1 MAKREWTRISETPTQ
16 DFFEGVEQQMGQK
29 ESEKPEIILICS
41 IDQLTTKVEAYSDKL
56 KQETEID
63 ILEAEIKNRLKYI
76 QVNSIELPC
85 RKEKTIEEYK
95 DEIANYIKDVCSDGL
110 KGLKATSDITHIIE
124 LTDNKPFNERFRAVP
139 HSKRPEFKKLLEDL
153 LENDIIVESKSEY
166 CSPPHVIMKAD
177 GSIRF
182 TVDYKKLNSKTVKD
196 NYPLPIIDDL
206 LRELAQATYFSKMD
220 LEQGY
225 YCIKMDPKS
234 RKFTAFLCEY
244 GLFEWTRLPMGLKN
258 SGATFSRAMNKLF
271 KEHIGKF
278 LYIYMDDFVIYS
290 RTPAEHAEHL
300 KIVIDIL
307 KKAEMKIKLKK
318 CAFFEH
324 EIEFLGHIIKGG
336 FIKRSPKKIEA
347 LFRYREPITLRQ
359 LLGFLGLAGHYRKFI
374 EHFAEVAH
382 SLYECANT
390 NRGNSRRLKQFTEE
404 CRKAFNTL
412 RECLT
417 DETKV

>member
-1 MAKREWTRISETPTQ
+1 VGYADINLQIKFYEIRAEVIVVKDLSKDCLLGMELLETCPLTKEQIRQLRAVLEGNTAMCKPKQKKKIHRIQQQINENTTAKREWTRISETPTQ
-16 DFFEGVEQQMGQK
+16 DFFEGVEQQMDQK
-29 ESEKPEIILICS
+29 ESEKPEIIRICS
-41 IDQLTTKVEAYSDKL
+41 IDQLPTKVEAYSDKL

-63 ILEAEIKNRLKYI
+63 ILETEIKHHLKYI

-139 HSKRPEFKKLLEDL
+139 HSKRSEFKKLLEDL

-220 LEQGY
+220 LEQ
-225 YCIKMDPKS
+225 
-234 RKFTAFLCEY
+234 
-244 GLFEWTRLPMGLKN
+244 
-258 SGATFSRAMNKLF
+258 
-271 KEHIGKF
+271 
-278 LYIYMDDFVIYS
+278 
-290 RTPAEHAEHL
+290 
-300 KIVIDIL
+300 
-307 KKAEMKIKLKK
+307 
-318 CAFFEH
+318 
-324 EIEFLGHIIKGG
+324 
-336 FIKRSPKKIEA
+336 
-347 LFRYREPITLRQ
+347 
-359 LLGFLGLAGHYRKFI
+359 
-374 EHFAEVAH
+374 
-382 SLYECANT
+382 
-390 NRGNSRRLKQFTEE
+390 
-404 CRKAFNTL
+404 
-412 RECLT
+412 
-417 DETKV
+417 